1 MHIVWNK
8 INTSVLIKILFGLLF
23 VMGLL
28 LYGELS
34 VSAEYEIDKEVEV
47 QELSSFSV
55 LDVMVII
62 DQSGSME
69 RTDPYEKRV
78 SAFEILANS
87 LMLKSDPAD
96 PHRLG
101 AVNFGT
107 DAPDD
112 HYIPLTKIDDERVAD
127 EIAGEVEALNL
138 GWTNFIDPLE
148 KARLSFE
155 EADTLDLNRIPVV
168 IIFTDG
174 EPNDPRDLRR
184 EEYFEEIEEYVAE
197 YPEEVEIFIIAL
209 DKEDEFWPECEPFW
223 AEMIPEANIFKIE
236 DMVTLGEKYNDIIRD
251 LLGIPEVDKIEV
263 PAEGKDFEVKPYLEA
278 MELQVYTDYPDLDLE
293 LVKPDGTIL
302 DYEKEKVFVRE
313 LMGGKIIWVE
323 RPEHGTWRYQIVQER
338 GYLEVFRNPFPVDV
352 RLNYPSL
359 THPQGKNVELIVDFR
374 YRDGQPVESIEE
386 YPLNLTAELVSPSD
400 ETQAVPLLRDNGSF
414 FSKEELIFS
423 EKGSYELRVVV
434 RGGDEYAYQRM
445 FSFETLDKPYIKVI
459 EPENRGT
466 VAVGDKVDIKAKC
479 FYKGEQ
485 VAPEDF
491 FKGHPRGMALA
502 RVISL
507 DENGKEGELVWLDW
521 SEERGQWEKEL
532 AMPESDSHILI
543 TGLIGELRE
552 TGEEYRDETVVVF
565 YPELTTMQRFINFL
579 YYAGGAFLFLL
590 LFSGAYF
597 VVWKSR
603 LPKMKGRVTVVSPE
617 GKTLPPVRLD
627 RKSFVRQPLA
637 GKGIKRNGWI
647 VIYSSKKAKDL
658 IMVRW
663 SKNFF
668 RPRRLR
674 YSDEFSL
681 GHWKIKYQ

>member
-1 MHIVWNK
+1 MYINWNRELPYILVKK
-8 INTSVLIKILFGLLF
+8 IICLLF
-23 VMGLL
+23 VLGLL
-28 LYGELS
+28 LFGGLS
-34 VSAEYEIDKEVEV
+34 VNAETDREQDVTV

-69 RTDPYEKRV
+69 RTDPNEKRV
-78 SAFEILANS
+78 SAFELLVNS

-112 HYIPLTKIDDERVAD
+112 HYIPLTEIDNEIIAD
-127 EIAGEVEALNL
+127 EIAGKVEALNL
-138 GWTNFIDPLE
+138 GWTNFIDPLD

-184 EEYFEEIEEYVAE
+184 EEYFEEIEEYVME
-197 YPEEVEIFIIAL
+197 YPKEVEMFIIAL
-209 DKEDEFWPECEPFW
+209 DMEDEFWPECEPFW
-223 AEMIPEANIFKIE
+223 AEMIPEYNIFQIE
-236 DMVTLGEKYNDIIRD
+236 DMVALGEKYNDIIRD
-251 LLGIPEVDKIEV
+251 LLGIPEVAKIEV
-263 PAEGKDFEVKPYLEA
+263 PAEGKDFDVNPYLEA

-293 LVKPDGTIL
+293 LIKPDGTML
-302 DYEKEKVFVRE
+302 DYEKENVFVRE
-313 LMGGKIIWVE
+313 LVGGKIIWVE
-323 RPEHGTWRYQIVQER
+323 RPDHGTWRYQIAQER
-338 GYLEVFRNPFPVDV
+338 GSLEVFRNPFPVDV

-400 ETQAVPLLRDNGSF
+400 ETQAVPLSRDNGSY

-423 EKGSYELRVVV
+423 EKGNYELRVVV
-434 RGGDEYAYQRM
+434 RGGDEYAYQRA
-445 FSFETLDKPYIKVI
+445 FSLETLDKPYIKVI

-466 VAVGDKVDIKAKC
+466 VAVGDKVNVKAKC
-479 FYKGEQ
+479 YYNGEM
-485 VAPEDF
+485 VTPEDF

-502 RVISL
+502 RAISL
-507 DENGKEGELVWLDW
+507 DENGEEGELVWLDW
-521 SEERGQWEKEL
+521 VEESGQWEKEL
-532 AMPESDSHILI
+532 AMPEGDSHILI
-543 TGLIGELRE
+543 TGLIGELID

-565 YPELTTMQRFINFL
+565 YPELTPMQRFINFL
-579 YYAGGAFLFLL
+579 YYLGGAILFLL
-590 LFSGAYF
+590 FFSGAYF
-597 VVWKSR
+597 MVWKSR
-603 LPKMKGRVTVVSPE
+603 LPKMQGRVTIESPE
-617 GKTLPPVRLD
+617 GRSLPPVRLD

-637 GKGIKRNGWI
+637 GRGIKRNGWI
-647 VIYSSKKAKDL
+647 VIYSSKKSKDL

-663 SKNFF
+663 SKSIF

-674 YSDEFSL
+674 YSEEFSL
-681 GHWKIKYQ
+681 GQWKIKYH